1 MSTNH
6 PEGDV
11 ADSEELRR
19 FREQWRAE
27 VQRSKHAHDGPPQ
40 DPQASAS
47 TRQVAP
53 ADAPIAGASNATTA
67 SADVDMRAL
76 ELYQAAVNAEDSGR
90 HAEAARLYSQ
100 AFRLAP
106 GLDSSMAGYT
116 REQPPIGEPT
126 VTSVVPSSP
135 ILSSKAHGKRPSV
148 GKASVDG
155 IVGGMEAVKLT
166 SSTHGV
172 HGHDY
177 STQHHGAL
185 AGILRSF
192 PESLEFLPENESEPV
207 PLELLPDELLVHILC
222 HLDATAIERF
232 ATVNRKARLVTL
244 DSHIW
249 RCAIFA
255 CDSIMHITHDFIDR
269 SSRLSIG
276 HHKSLTT
283 RILTASLNDTGLT
296 TGERT
301 SSNLVSG
308 LTVCT

>member
-1 MSTNH
+1 MT
-6 PEGDV
+6 
-11 ADSEELRR
+11 
-19 FREQWRAE
+19 
-27 VQRSKHAHDGPPQ
+27 
-40 DPQASAS
+40 SA
-47 TRQVAP
+47 
-53 ADAPIAGASNATTA
+53 
-67 SADVDMRAL
+67 
-76 ELYQAAVNAEDSGR
+76 
-90 HAEAARLYSQ
+90 
-100 AFRLAP
+100 
-106 GLDSSMAGYT
+106 
-116 REQPPIGEPT
+116 
-126 VTSVVPSSP
+126 VPSSP

-166 SSTHGV
+166 SATHGV

-255 CDSIMHITHDFIDR
+255 CDSMMHITHGFIDR
-269 SSRLSIG
+269 SSRLSTG

-301 SSNLVSG
+301 SSSLVSG